1 MHAACAR
8 PLHAHAA
15 CANSMKRL
23 LAIQM
28 CHPPPPPP
36 PKNSRRSKGGENA
49 RAVAMGPLLAAR
61 LRPTGGG
68 HTARTAGMRRTS
80 RSRSITATPKWT
92 WPRCFPWCA
101 RALLPIRERIHF
113 LAPLLQLRA
122 AAAPCPCLINIHFP
136 VDCPATSLSI
146 IFIACSPLLPPL
158 RALPRQ
164 CLAAHRLLA
173 APEIHRRRNVRSA
186 TALAPC
192 APYFTCT
199 LVASWRGAAAHAGA
213 QTGSAPCSRKHCF
226 PRGTRCLPLRTR
238 ALAAT
243 YAHSA
248 LCRLPR
254 RLTCC
259 ALRPACQFAT
269 RPPAPP
275 VPATQQGAPPPRNG
289 TVTLPTASLRTFSS

>member
-1 MHAACAR
+1 
-8 PLHAHAA
+8 
-15 CANSMKRL
+15 L
-23 LAIQM
+23 LA
-28 CHPPPPPP
+28 
-36 PKNSRRSKGGENA
+36 
-49 RAVAMGPLLAAR
+49 L
-61 LRPTGGG
+61 
-68 HTARTAGMRRTS
+68 
-80 RSRSITATPKWT
+80 
-92 WPRCFPWCA
+92 
-101 RALLPIRERIHF
+101 
-113 LAPLLQLRA
+113 LLQLRA
-122 AAAPCPCLINIHFP
+122 AAAPCPCLVRFP
-136 VDCPATSLSI
+136 T
-146 IFIACSPLLPPL
+146 ACACHVPFYYLH
-158 RALPRQ
+158 
-164 CLAAHRLLA
+164 CVLAAA
-173 APEIHRRRNVRSA
+173 SPAPRPPPPMPGCAPIAGCSRNHRRRNVRSA

-192 APYFTCT
+192 APYFTCA
-199 LVASWRGAAAHAGA
+199 LVASWRGPAAHAGA

-275 VPATQQGAPPPRNG
+275 VPATQQAAPPPRNG

>member
-1 MHAACAR
+1 MDAAPFS
-8 PLHAHAA
+8 PLASAQLAGGTLRALLGCGAQAGAA
-15 CANSMKRL
+15 ASLQHHYGSGRGVF
-23 LAIQM
+23 
-28 CHPPPPPP
+28 
-36 PKNSRRSKGGENA
+36 RGA
-49 RAVAMGPLLAAR
+49 RALCSHARQDSSSGPLLR
-61 LRPTGGG
+61 TLQPPPLRV
-68 HTARTAGMRRTS
+68 
-80 RSRSITATPKWT
+80 
-92 WPRCFPWCA
+92 
-101 RALLPIRERIHF
+101 RAWY
-113 LAPLLQLRA
+113 ASPLLA
-122 AAAPCPCLINIHFP
+122 
-136 VDCPATSLSI
+136 PATSLPI

-192 APYFTCT
+192 APYFTCA
-199 LVASWRGAAAHAGA
+199 LVASWRGPAAHAGA

-275 VPATQQGAPPPRNG
+275 VPATQQAAPPPRNG

>member
-1 MHAACAR
+1 M
-8 PLHAHAA
+8 
-15 CANSMKRL
+15 
-23 LAIQM
+23 
-28 CHPPPPPP
+28 HPPQQKKFAQKQRRRRKRARRGPGPP
-36 PKNSRRSKGGENA
+36 SRRA
-49 RAVAMGPLLAAR
+49 PP
-61 LRPTGGG
+61 PTGGG
-68 HTARTAGMRRTS
+68 HPAGAAGCGAHAGASASLQHHDGSGRGVFRG
-80 RSRSITATPKWT
+80 
-92 WPRCFPWCA
+92 A
-101 RALLPIRERIHF
+101 RAPCSQSAKGYTFWPSSCSCAPPPLRVR
-113 LAPLLQLRA
+113 AWYASPLLA
-122 AAAPCPCLINIHFP
+122 
-136 VDCPATSLSI
+136 PATSLSI

-192 APYFTCT
+192 APYFTCA
-199 LVASWRGAAAHAGA
+199 LVASWRGPAAHAGA

-275 VPATQQGAPPPRNG
+275 VPATQQAAPPPRNG